1 MTRTDEDILLTDS
14 MRQKKMAQADPE
26 RGAAERQAHRE
37 HLKRMKQYK
46 KKKRRKI
53 IGLVLECVLLLVVCV
68 GLWGINFVDKA
79 FARVT
84 ESTNNAANT
93 LLPEL
98 EPVVPGSASLVV
110 ENADGSTE
118 VYYYTV
124 PETEEQTVATD
135 ASGDVISPDDVTAPV
150 RTGYS
155 TFAIFGVDSRDSQTL
170 EQWTQGDVVII
181 VSLNNETKEV
191 RLCSVFRDFAFES
204 NTDGGL
210 DKITDSYSRYG
221 VRHTVEAMNR
231 NFDLNIEDYV
241 VVNWTA
247 VADVIDALDGI
258 DMYLTAA
265 EAEAMGYY
273 VYETQVATHRKYTVK
288 GIPKGADGA
297 YHDDTYHLNGGQAL
311 SVARIR
317 KGVGDDYAR
326 TARQRTIINLALQKA
341 QTMNLTQLYTIINT
355 VLDNVRISFEKMEV
369 FSLAKDVFKY
379 QISDTSGFPFNRIV
393 FPVATSM
400 IYADT
405 MVSNVTQLHEF
416 LYGDESYS
424 PSSNVKRIDA
434 YQQQAIE
441 YMRSHQ

>member
-1 MTRTDEDILLTDS
+1 M
-14 MRQKKMAQADPE
+14 
-26 RGAAERQAHRE
+26 
-37 HLKRMKQYK
+37 
-46 KKKRRKI
+46 
-53 IGLVLECVLLLVVCV
+53 
-68 GLWGINFVDKA
+68 
-79 FARVT
+79 
-84 ESTNNAANT
+84 
-93 LLPEL
+93 
-98 EPVVPGSASLVV
+98 
-110 ENADGSTE
+110 
-118 VYYYTV
+118 
-124 PETEEQTVATD
+124 
-135 ASGDVISPDDVTAPV
+135 
-150 RTGYS
+150 
-155 TFAIFGVDSRDSQTL
+155 
-170 EQWTQGDVVII
+170 
-181 VSLNNETKEV
+181 
-191 RLCSVFRDFAFES
+191 
-204 NTDGGL
+204 
-210 DKITDSYSRYG
+210 
-221 VRHTVEAMNR
+221 
-231 NFDLNIEDYV
+231 
-241 VVNWTA
+241 
-247 VADVIDALDGI
+247 
-258 DMYLTAA
+258 
-265 EAEAMGYY
+265 
-273 VYETQVATHRKYTVK
+273 YETQVATHRKYTVK